1 MVTYKDELFY
11 YFLNKI
17 ILSNFASE
25 RPVSQL
31 NLISNEWLF
40 FLIFFALI
48 SSYYILIF
56 LNFLNHQY

>member
-1 MVTYKDELFY
+1 MIFEAMVTYKEELFY

-31 NLISNEWLF
+31 NLISNE
-40 FLIFFALI
+40 
-48 SSYYILIF
+48 
-56 LNFLNHQY
+56 